1 MHAQLPW
8 LNQSNTT
15 IVVIY
20 YSDKIYVLNA
30 NKDFYKLKNVNIML
44 SGCLDMIPFTDAM
57 TDLVC
62 TCAIEAI
69 SSIPSNTGAVIATS
83 SVNTNGI
90 LMAFIEYIT
99 STLIDIWRK
108 NDEVVETK

>member
-1 MHAQLPW
+1 M
-8 LNQSNTT
+8 
-15 IVVIY
+15 
-20 YSDKIYVLNA
+20 
-30 NKDFYKLKNVNIML
+30 M
-44 SGCLDMIPFTDAM
+44 PFTHALM
-57 TDLVC
+57 EVVC

-83 SVNTNGI
+83 SVNTHGI
-90 LMAFIEYIT
+90 LMAFIEHIT